1 MNTATRT
8 VLLGLAVTLAA
19 CSDNSMVSP
28 KASAPASTV
37 RPISGG
43 GSSAALTSW
52 DTTRFYITI
61 DPSQQTVYNLGAGN
75 TIVFPAGSLC
85 DPTSSYGVAEWDQ
98 PCAVAT
104 AAITI
109 NVMAWLDGAGKPR
122 VDFSQHVRFVP
133 TSNPAAKVNL
143 TFADLEA
150 SVNSMFGIYY
160 CPVVGQACIDESKT
174 DPTLITIQNPATG
187 QITRRL
193 KHFSGYVVSADDCS
207 DPNNQCIGS
216 TNSRTP
222 GFRLAM
228 LPSMFRGVRSNRI
241 AARREDMS
249 GNTLLRMLAAVR
261 QYSGY
266 MLASG

>member
-1 MNTATRT
+1 MNTATKT

-19 CSDNSMVSP
+19 CSDNTMAP

-43 GSSAALTSW
+43 GSSAELTSW

-61 DPSQQTVYNLGAGN
+61 DPSQQTVYQLGAGN

-85 DPTSSYGVAEWDQ
+85 DPNSSYGVTEWDK

-109 NVMAWLDGAGKPR
+109 NVKAWLDANGKPR
-122 VDFSQHVRFVP
+122 VDFDRHVRFVP
-133 TSNPAAKVNL
+133 TNVATQWVNL
-143 TFADLEA
+143 TFTDMEA
-150 SVNSMFGIYY
+150 SRNSIFGIYY
-160 CPVVGQACIDESKT
+160 CPTVGQACIDESKT
-174 DPTLITIQNPATG
+174 DPTLVTIQNPATG
-187 QITRRL
+187 QVTRRL

-207 DPNNQCIGS
+207 DPNNPCIGS
-216 TNSRTP
+216 TSSKSSS
-222 GFRLAM
+222 RLAM
-228 LPSMFRGVRSNRI
+228 LPSMLRRSWI
-241 AARREDMS
+241 IQVALAAR
-249 GNTLLRMLAAVR
+249 
-261 QYSGY
+261 SGY

>member
-19 CSDNSMVSP
+19 CSDNGLVAP

-61 DPSQQTVYNLGAGN
+61 DPSQQTVYQLGSGN

-85 DPTSSYGVAEWDQ
+85 DPTSSYGVSEWDK
-98 PCAVAT
+98 PCSVAT

-109 NVMAWLDGAGKPR
+109 NVSAWLDKLGKPR
-122 VDFSQHVRFVP
+122 VEFSQHVRFVP
-133 TSNPAAKVNL
+133 TSNATQWVNP
-143 TFADLEA
+143 TFTDMEA
-150 SVNSMFGIYY
+150 SRNSLFGIYY
-160 CPVVGQACIDESKT
+160 CPTVGAACIDESKT
-174 DPTLITIQNPATG
+174 DPTLVTVQNPATG
-187 QITRRL
+187 QVTRRL
-193 KHFSGYVVSADDCS
+193 KHFSGYVVSADDC
-207 DPNNQCIGS
+207 DNQCIGS
-216 TNSRTP
+216 TNSA
-222 GFRLAM
+222 GSSRLATF
-228 LPSMFRGVRSNRI
+228 PSMFRSIRHGQVTG
-241 AARREDMS
+241 AARNEESDIITR
-249 GNTLLRMLAAVR
+249 LLAAVR

-266 MLASG
+266 MLA